1 LNRIASLLTLCAI
14 ATLRA
19 AAAEQHGQLDAS
31 ETLFAVLAAINAGGY
46 DADLAS
52 PANHPL
58 RAAIRKEL
66 AAKKLSVMLDLK
78 YFIRTHRKADPT
90 ADLSQYVSFALA
102 VKGPPDFES
111 KFRTVDRPPDVEAL
125 DGFQEVMVRF
135 YREANIEELW
145 KKSQPAFDQAI
156 ERYHEP
162 VSEAILQVNGYL
174 RNATSGFLGRRF
186 QIYVDLLGAPHQIQV
201 RGYADDFFVVLTPS
215 PEPQIEDVR
224 NAYLSYLLDPTAI
237 KYSDLIEKKRGLIDY
252 VQNSRALPEIYKTDF
267 LLLLSKSLIKA
278 IEARL
283 TKGRQQ
289 AIVDEALHEGY
300 ILTPYFSEQLPLYEK
315 QQEAMRIYFPDMV
328 NAIDLRK
335 EERRIQNVQFAAQAH
350 VRKAKGV
357 AAAPP
362 PPELSG
368 ARKTLEDAENLYD
381 HRDLEK
387 AKQAYNRLLQETD
400 EQPLHASS
408 YYGLAR
414 IAVLQ
419 RDPELAE
426 RLFQKAVESSPEPPV
441 RAWSEVYLGRL
452 SDAAGER
459 AEAMKHYKEALAV
472 EGGSA
477 MARDAAQKGMQQ
489 SFQKKQ

>member
-1 LNRIASLLTLCAI
+1 LNRVISLIALCSV
-14 ATLRA
+14 A
-19 AAAEQHGQLDAS
+19 ALPSPAADEHGQLDAS

-58 RAAIRKEL
+58 RAMIRKEI
-66 AAKKLSVMLDLK
+66 AARKLPVMLDLK
-78 YFIRTHRKADPT
+78 YFIQKHRKADPT

-102 VKGPPDFES
+102 VKGPPEFAS

-125 DGFQEVMVRF
+125 DGFQDVMVRF

-156 ERYHEP
+156 ERYHES

-174 RNATSGFLGRRF
+174 RNMTSGYLGRRF
-186 QIYVDLLGAPHQIQV
+186 QIYLDLLGAPNQIQV
-201 RGYADDFFVVLTPS
+201 RGYADDFYVVLTPS
-215 PEPQIEDVR
+215 PQPQIEDVR

-252 VQNSRALPEIYKTDF
+252 VQNAGALPEIYKSDF

-283 TKGRQQ
+283 SKGRQQ
-289 AIVDEALHEGY
+289 ALVEEALREGY

-315 QQEAMRIYFPDMV
+315 QQESMRIYFPEMV

-335 EERRIQNVQFAAQAH
+335 EERRIASVQFATQAH
-350 VRKAKGV
+350 VRKAKGT
-357 AAAPP
+357 AAPP
-362 PPELSG
+362 PPEPTG
-368 ARKTLEDAENLYD
+368 AQKTLEEAENLYD
-381 HRDLEK
+381 HRDLDK
-387 AKQAYNRLLQETD
+387 AKQAYTRLMQQTD
-400 EQPLHASS
+400 EKPMHAAS

-414 IAVLQ
+414 IAILQ
-419 RDPELAE
+419 KDPELAE
-426 RLFQKAVESSPEPPV
+426 RLFLKVVESEPEPQV
-441 RAWSEVYLGRL
+441 RAWALVYLGRL

-459 AEAMKHYKEALAV
+459 AEAVKHYKEALAV

-477 MARDAAQKGMQQ
+477 KAKEAAQQGMQR
-489 SFQKKQ
+489 SFQK

>member
-1 LNRIASLLTLCAI
+1 MVW
-14 ATLRA
+14 RA
-19 AAAEQHGQLDAS
+19 GAADEHGQLDAS

-58 RAAIRKEL
+58 RAMVRSAI
-66 AAKKLSVMLDLK
+66 AAKPLPVMPDLK
-78 YFIRTHRKADPT
+78 YFLFKHRKSNPT
-90 ADLSQYVSFALA
+90 ADLSQYISFALA

-111 KFRTVDRPPDVEAL
+111 RFRTVDRPPDVEAL
-125 DGFQEVMVRF
+125 EGFQDLMVRF
-135 YREANIEELW
+135 YREANIDELW
-145 KKSQPAFDQAI
+145 KKSQPAFEQVI
-156 ERYHEP
+156 GRYHEP
-162 VSEAILQVNGYL
+162 VSEAILQVNAYL
-174 RNATSGFLGRRF
+174 RNMTSGYLGRRF
-186 QIYVDLLGAPHQIQV
+186 QIYVDLLGAPNQIQV
-201 RGYADDFFVVLTPS
+201 RGYADDFYVVLTPS
-215 PEPQIEDVR
+215 PEPQIEDIR

-237 KYSDLIEKKRGLIDY
+237 KYSDVIDKKKGLIDY
-252 VQNSRALPEIYKTDF
+252 AQNARALPEIYKSDF

-289 AIVDEALHEGY
+289 AMVEEALREGY
-300 ILTPYFSEQLPLYEK
+300 ILTPYFAEQLPAYEK
-315 QQEAMRIYFPDMV
+315 QQESMRIYFPEMV

-335 EERRIQNVQFAAQAH
+335 EERRLQSVQFAAEPH
-350 VRKAKGV
+350 VRKAKGPG
-357 AAAPP
+357 APP
-362 PPELSG
+362 PAELTG
-368 ARKTLEDAENLYD
+368 ARKTLEEAENLYD

-387 AKQAYNRLLQETD
+387 AKQAYTRALRETD

-414 IAVLQ
+414 IALLQ

-426 RLFQKAVESSPEPPV
+426 RLFQKAIESSPEALV

-459 AEAMKHYKEALAV
+459 AEAMKHYQEALAV
-472 EGGSA
+472 EGASA
-477 MARDAAQKGMQQ
+477 MAKDAAQKGMQQ
-489 SFQKKQ
+489 SFQNKK

>member
-1 LNRIASLLTLCAI
+1 MNRIVSLLTLCAI

-19 AAAEQHGQLDAS
+19 GAADQHGQLDAS

-58 RAAIRKEL
+58 RAIIRKEL
-66 AAKKLSVMLDLK
+66 AAKKLPVMLDLK
-78 YFIRTHRKADPT
+78 YFIQKHRKADPT
-90 ADLSQYVSFALA
+90 AELSQYVSFALA

-111 KFRTVDRPPDVEAL
+111 RFRTVDRPPDVEAL

-135 YREANIEELW
+135 YREANIDELW
-145 KKSQPAFDQAI
+145 KKSQPAFEQVID
-156 ERYHEP
+156 RYHEP

-186 QIYVDLLGAPHQIQV
+186 QIYVDLLGAPNQIQV

-224 NAYLSYLLDPTAI
+224 NAYLGYLLDPTAI
-237 KYSDLIEKKRGLIDY
+237 KYSDLIDKKRGLIDY
-252 VQNSRALPEIYKTDF
+252 VQNARALPEIYKTDF

-289 AIVDEALHEGY
+289 AMVDEALREGY

-335 EERRIQNVQFAAQAH
+335 EERRIQSVQFAAQAH

-387 AKQAYNRLLQETD
+387 AKQAYNRLLQETA

-426 RLFQKAVESSPEPPV
+426 RLFQKAVESSPEPQV

-459 AEAMKHYKEALAV
+459 AEAVKHYKEALAV

>member
-1 LNRIASLLTLCAI
+1 
-14 ATLRA
+14 
-19 AAAEQHGQLDAS
+19 
-31 ETLFAVLAAINAGGY
+31 
-46 DADLAS
+46 
-52 PANHPL
+52 
-58 RAAIRKEL
+58 
-66 AAKKLSVMLDLK
+66 M
-78 YFIRTHRKADPT
+78 
-90 ADLSQYVSFALA
+90 
-102 VKGPPDFES
+102 
-111 KFRTVDRPPDVEAL
+111 
-125 DGFQEVMVRF
+125 DGFQDVMVRF

-145 KKSQPAFDQAI
+145 KKSQPAFDQVI
-156 ERYHEP
+156 DRYHEP

-174 RNATSGFLGRRF
+174 RNQTSGYLGRRF
-186 QIYVDLLGAPHQIQV
+186 QIYIDLLGAPNQIQV
-201 RGYADDFFVVLTPS
+201 RGYADDFYVVLTPS
-215 PEPQIEDVR
+215 PEPQVEDVR

-237 KYSDLIEKKRGLIDY
+237 KYSDVIEKKRGLIDY
-252 VQNSRALPEIYKTDF
+252 VQNAGALPEIYKTDF

-289 AIVDEALHEGY
+289 AMVDEALHEGY
-300 ILTPYFSEQLPLYEK
+300 ILTPYFAEQLPLYEK
-315 QQEAMRIYFPDMV
+315 QQESMRIYFPDMV

-335 EERRIQNVQFAAQAH
+335 EERRVQNVQFAARPR

-357 AAAPP
+357 AASPP

-387 AKQAYNRLLQETD
+387 AKQAYTRLLQETD
-400 EQPLHASS
+400 EKPLHASS

-419 RDPELAE
+419 KDPELAE
-426 RLFQKAVESSPEPPV
+426 RLFQKAVESSPEPQV
-441 RAWSEVYLGRL
+441 RVWSEVYLGRL

-477 MARDAAQKGMQQ
+477 MARDAAQKGLQQ
-489 SFQKKQ
+489 SFQKK

>member
-1 LNRIASLLTLCAI
+1 VNRIISLLTICAVAAFR
-14 ATLRA
+14 AT
-19 AAAEQHGQLDAS
+19 AAEEHGQLDAS
-31 ETLFAVLAAINAGGY
+31 ETLFAIMAAINAGGY

-58 RAAIRKEL
+58 RAIIRKEL
-66 AAKKLSVMLDLK
+66 AAKKLPVMLDLK
-78 YFIRTHRKADPT
+78 YFIQKHRKADPT

-111 KFRTVDRPPDVEAL
+111 RFRTVDRPPDVEAL
-125 DGFQEVMVRF
+125 DGFQDVMVRF

-145 KKSQPAFDQAI
+145 KKSQPAFDQVI
-156 ERYHEP
+156 DRYHEP

-174 RNATSGFLGRRF
+174 RNQTSGFLGRRF
-186 QIYVDLLGAPHQIQV
+186 QIYIDLLAAPNQIQA
-201 RGYADDFFVVLTPS
+201 RGYADDFFVVITPS

-237 KYSDLIEKKRGLIDY
+237 KYSDVIEKKRGLIDY
-252 VQNSRALPEIYKTDF
+252 VQNAGALPEIYKTDF

-289 AIVDEALHEGY
+289 AMVDEALREGY
-300 ILTPYFSEQLPLYEK
+300 ILTPYFAEQLPLYEK
-315 QQEAMRIYFPDMV
+315 QQESMRIYFPEMV
-328 NAIDLRK
+328 NAIDLKK
-335 EERRIQNVQFAAQAH
+335 EERRVQNVQFAAQAH

-381 HRDLEK
+381 HRDLDK
-387 AKQAYNRLLQETD
+387 AKQAYTRLLQETD
-400 EQPLHASS
+400 EKPLHASS

-426 RLFQKAVESSPEPPV
+426 RLFQRAVESSPEPQV

-459 AEAMKHYKEALAV
+459 AEAMKHYQEALAV

-477 MARDAAQKGMQQ
+477 MARDAAQKGLQH
-489 SFQKKQ
+489 SFQKK

>member
-1 LNRIASLLTLCAI
+1 MNRIVSILTLCAV
-14 ATLRA
+14 AALRA

-58 RAAIRKEL
+58 RAIIRQEL
-66 AAKKLSVMLDLK
+66 AAKKLPVMLDLK
-78 YFIRTHRKADPT
+78 YFIQKHRRADPT

-102 VKGPPDFES
+102 VKGPPEFAS
-111 KFRTVDRPPDVEAL
+111 RFRSVDRPPDVEAL
-125 DGFQEVMVRF
+125 DGFQDVMVRF

-145 KKSQPAFDQAI
+145 KKSQPAFDQVI
-156 ERYHEP
+156 DRYQEP
-162 VSEAILQVNGYL
+162 ASEAILQVNGYL
-174 RNATSGFLGRRF
+174 RNQTSGFLGRRF
-186 QIYVDLLGAPHQIQV
+186 QIYIDLLGAPNQIQV
-201 RGYADDFFVVLTPS
+201 RGYADDFYVVLTPS

-237 KYSDLIEKKRGLIDY
+237 KYSDVIEKKRGLIDY
-252 VQNSRALPEIYKTDF
+252 VQNARALPEIYKTDF

-289 AIVDEALHEGY
+289 AMVDEALHEGY
-300 ILTPYFSEQLPLYEK
+300 ILTPYFAEQLPLYEK
-315 QQEAMRIYFPDMV
+315 QQQSMRIYFPDMV

-335 EERRIQNVQFAAQAH
+335 EELRIQKVQFAAQAH

-381 HRDLEK
+381 HRDLDK
-387 AKQAYNRLLQETD
+387 AKQAYSRLLQETD
-400 EQPLHASS
+400 EPPLHASS

-426 RLFQKAVESSPEPPV
+426 RLFQKAVESAPEPQV

-459 AEAMKHYKEALAV
+459 AEAIKHYKEALAV

-477 MARDAAQKGMQQ
+477 MAKDAAQKGMQQ
-489 SFQKKQ
+489 SFQKK

>member
-1 LNRIASLLTLCAI
+1 VNRIISLLTLCAV
-14 ATLRA
+14 AASRA
-19 AAAEQHGQLDAS
+19 GAAEQHGQLDAS
-31 ETLFAVLAAINAGGY
+31 ETLFAVMAAINAGGY

-58 RAAIRKEL
+58 RAVIRKEI
-66 AAKKLSVMLDLK
+66 AARKLPVMLDLK
-78 YFIRTHRKADPT
+78 YFIQKHRKADPT

-111 KFRTVDRPPDVEAL
+111 RFRTVDRPPDVEAM
-125 DGFQEVMVRF
+125 DGFQDVMVRF

-145 KKSQPAFDQAI
+145 KKSQPAFDQVI
-156 ERYHEP
+156 DRYHEP

-174 RNATSGFLGRRF
+174 RNQTSGFLGRRF
-186 QIYVDLLGAPHQIQV
+186 QIYVDLLAAPNQIQA

-237 KYSDLIEKKRGLIDY
+237 KYSDVIEKKRGLIDY
-252 VQNSRALPEIYKTDF
+252 VQNAGALPEIYKTDF

-283 TKGRQQ
+283 TKGKQQ
-289 AIVDEALHEGY
+289 AMVDEALHEGY
-300 ILTPYFSEQLPLYEK
+300 ILTPYFAEQLPFYEK
-315 QQEAMRIYFPDMV
+315 QQQSMRIYFPDMV
-328 NAIDLRK
+328 NAIDLKK

-357 AAAPP
+357 AASPA

-381 HRDLEK
+381 HRDLDK
-387 AKQAYNRLLQETD
+387 AKQAYSRLLQETD
-400 EQPLHASS
+400 EKPLHASS

-426 RLFQKAVESSPEPPV
+426 RLFQKAVESSPEPQV

-459 AEAMKHYKEALAV
+459 DEAMKHYKEALAV

-477 MARDAAQKGMQQ
+477 MARDAAQKGLQH
-489 SFQKKQ
+489 SFQKK

>member
-1 LNRIASLLTLCAI
+1 VNRIITLLTLCAV
-14 ATLRA
+14 AALRA
-19 AAAEQHGQLDAS
+19 TAAEQHGQLDAS
-31 ETLFAVLAAINAGGY
+31 ETLFAVMAAINAGGY

-58 RAAIRKEL
+58 RAMIRKEL
-66 AAKKLSVMLDLK
+66 AAKKLQVMLDLK
-78 YFIRTHRKADPT
+78 YFIQKHRKADPT
-90 ADLSQYVSFALA
+90 ADLSQYISFALA

-111 KFRTVDRPPDVEAL
+111 RFRTVDRPPDVEAM
-125 DGFQEVMVRF
+125 DGFQDVMVRF

-145 KKSQPAFDQAI
+145 KRSQPAFDQVI
-156 ERYHEP
+156 DRYHEP

-174 RNATSGFLGRRF
+174 RNQTSGFLGRRF
-186 QIYVDLLGAPHQIQV
+186 QIYIDLLGAPNQIQV
-201 RGYADDFFVVLTPS
+201 RGYADDFYVVLTSS

-224 NAYLSYLLDPTAI
+224 NAYLGYLLDPTAI
-237 KYSDLIEKKRGLIDY
+237 KYSDVIEKKRGLIDY
-252 VQNSRALPEIYKTDF
+252 VQNVGALPEIYKTDF

-289 AIVDEALHEGY
+289 AMVDEALREGY
-300 ILTPYFSEQLPLYEK
+300 ILTPYFAEQLPLYEK
-315 QQEAMRIYFPDMV
+315 QQQSMRIYFPDMV
-328 NAIDLRK
+328 SAIDLKK

-368 ARKTLEDAENLYD
+368 ARKMLEDAENLYD
-381 HRDLEK
+381 HRDLDK
-387 AKQAYNRLLQETD
+387 AKQAYTRLMQETD
-400 EQPLHASS
+400 EHPLHAAS

-426 RLFQKAVESSPEPPV
+426 RLFQKAIESSPEPQV

-459 AEAMKHYKEALAV
+459 VEAMKHYKEALAV
-472 EGGSA
+472 DGGSA
-477 MARDAAQKGMQQ
+477 MAKDAAQKGLQH
-489 SFQKKQ
+489 SFQKK